1 MRVHTLK
8 HVPFEGLGSML
19 PWFRERGWQVS
30 LTEVYR
36 DEPLPPVDEID
47 WLVVM
52 GGPMSANDESKLAW
66 LKAEKDFIGQAL
78 QADKAILGVC
88 LGSQL
93 IADVLGSRV
102 YKNSEPEIGWFPIER
117 SGEAAAHPLGSLFP
131 EQAEVFHW
139 HGETFDLPRGAVH
152 LARSRACRNQAFA
165 YGDRVLGL
173 QFHLETTRKALE
185 DLAHGCADELVDRPF
200 IQNAEQMLSDPGR
213 FTRLNRLLDPILEGL
228 AARLE

>member
-1 MRVHTLK
+1 
-8 HVPFEGLGSML
+8 ML

-30 LTEVYR
+30 LTELYR
-36 DEPLPPVDEID
+36 NEPLPPVDEID

-52 GGPMSANDESKLAW
+52 GGPMSVNDESKHAW

-93 IADVLGSRV
+93 IADVLGSKV
-102 YKNSEPEIGWFPIER
+102 YKNSEPEIGWFPIQR
-117 SGEAAAHPLGSLFP
+117 SPEAAGHNLGQLFP
-131 EQAEVFHW
+131 PQAEVFHW
-139 HGETFDLPRGAVH
+139 HGETFDLPRGTLH
-152 LARSRACRNQAFA
+152 LARSQACENQAFA

-185 DLAHGCADELVDRPF
+185 DLAHGCADELVDSPF
-200 IQNAEQMLSDPGR
+200 IQSAEEMLSDPHR
-213 FTRLNRLLDPILEGL
+213 FTRLNGLLDPILEGL
-228 AARLE
+228 AARVE